1 MIKRIK
7 EYLKFYKNADTIY
20 NIHSPV
26 VFEFMLDVFDTRKE
40 FYVFE
45 QIETERRA
53 LLTNHGEITIIDHG
67 AGSVANKDVNKEYK
81 RTISNIAQN
90 VVSNHRKCRQ
100 LFNLV
105 NKFQPGNVIELGT
118 SLGIATLYLAYASSK
133 SKVYTIEGD
142 QSIFTIANNLF
153 QKHHLKNIQNFHA
166 TFDSCLPKILSQLAH
181 VDIAYVDG
189 NHSYEATMRYFNWIK
204 QKCHDKS
211 IIVFDDIYWSEGMKR
226 AWSEIKEDE
235 AVTYTIDT
243 FDLGYVFFDN
253 IMPKQHFKITEFWKK
268 PFRVGLWA

>member
-45 QIETERRA
+45 QIEAERRA
-53 LLTNHGEITIIDHG
+53 LLTNHTEITIKDYG
-67 AGSVANKDVNKEYK
+67 AGSVSNKGAAKEYK

-90 VVSNHRKCRQ
+90 VVSNPRKCRQ

-105 NKFQPGNVIELGT
+105 NKFQPENIIELGT
-118 SLGIATLYLAYASSK
+118 SLGIATLYLAYASSR

-153 QKHHLKNIQNFHA
+153 QKHHLKNVQNFHSN
-166 TFDSCLPKILSQLAH
+166 FDLSLPKILSQL
-181 VDIAYVDG
+181 DCTDMAYIDG

-204 QKCHDKS
+204 QKCNEKS
-211 IIVFDDIYWSEGMKR
+211 IIVLDDIYWSDGMKK

-235 AVTYTIDT
+235 TVTYTIDT
-243 FDLGYVFFDN
+243 FDLGYVFFDK

-268 PFRVGLWA
+268 PFRIGLWA